1 MMRDFIEK
9 ALKIGSE
16 MDNSSINEI
25 GLLFTYPH
33 VIPKPFI
40 FFVHAILV
48 LCAIEVN
55 LWTGSVR
62 FVNESFKPVK

>member
-9 ALKIGSE
+9 ALKMGFE
-16 MDNSSINEI
+16 RDSSPINEI
-25 GLLFTYPH
+25 VLSFTCPH

-40 FFVHAILV
+40 IFFFNAILD

-55 LWTGSVR
+55 LWTGSLR
-62 FVNESFKPVK
+62 FVNESFKPV